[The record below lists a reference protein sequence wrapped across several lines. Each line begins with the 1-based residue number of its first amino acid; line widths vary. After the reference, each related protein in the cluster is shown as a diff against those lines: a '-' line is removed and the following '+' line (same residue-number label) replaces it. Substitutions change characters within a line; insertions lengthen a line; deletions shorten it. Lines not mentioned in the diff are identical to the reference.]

1 MFLHC
6 QHMDCST
13 IEADDNVED
22 TARMS
27 CEIQCNSLLRNQQD
41 ALPTV
46 SHQNSTFISCH
57 PCDCNLDAQFGFDGM
72 CFHWL
77 LATSS
82 SNHHCR
88 IFEISHPSIATQCS
102 VPVGMGL
109 THLKQAPGGQTSCLI
124 IRHNWRRQTYR
135 LFTNSLIAHL
145 RPLNT
150 CMPVTRSV

>member
-1 MFLHC
+1 
-6 QHMDCST
+6 MDCST

-77 LATSS
+77 AAITIVACL
-82 SNHHCR
+82 R
-88 IFEISHPSIATQCS
+88 F
-102 VPVGMGL
+102 L
-109 THLKQAPGGQTSCLI
+109 THPLL
-124 IRHNWRRQTYR
+124 HNPPSQ
-135 LFTNSLIAHL
+135 
-145 RPLNT
+145 
-150 CMPVTRSV
+150 